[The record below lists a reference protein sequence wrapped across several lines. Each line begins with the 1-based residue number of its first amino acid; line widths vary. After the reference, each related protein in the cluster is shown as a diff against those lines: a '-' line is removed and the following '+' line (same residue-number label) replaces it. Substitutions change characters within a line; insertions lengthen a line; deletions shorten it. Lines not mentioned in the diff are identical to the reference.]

1 MLFEIPDEIMLY
13 PMFSTS
19 VALVDGEALSKKPG
33 LNEIFTTVVSIPDY
47 LKCEV
52 VEVVGPLQK
61 VILYTPNDEN
71 IADIVVGLHNIN
83 NPISKYR
90 ASSPAIPQIEASFF
104 VHIHFLLSKF
114 SNLF

>member
-19 VALVDGEALSKKPG
+19 VALIDGEALSKKPG

-83 NPISKYR
+83 NPAPPKYR
-90 ASSPAIPQIEASFF
+90 ALSPAIPKIEAIFLVHLHFF
-104 VHIHFLLSKF
+104 SLKIL
-114 SNLF
+114 